1 MLALRGADER
11 DMTVLS
17 PLRVWCIYVMYRSG
31 WLAKKDIS
39 DSELNQIDDADCYAL
54 LMRCR
59 CDPACVVV
67 VFPLNAVCPISLDS
81 LQLWNLY
88 KNIPEIRPRVS
99 RQKRN
104 NLEWNPTTKTQNPKP
119 KNLRQAT
126 YFACLKVES
135 WRLLELQNFNF
146 ISEYLTKKSKILE
159 INYGKIQEVR
169 NWVHEICWP
178 ENSNKETH
186 REIGPPSTCA

>member
-1 MLALRGADER
+1 MYLRNVSEWMVSEKR
-11 DMTVLS
+11 YFR
-17 PLRVWCIYVMYRSG
+17 LRVESNW
-31 WLAKKDIS
+31 
-39 DSELNQIDDADCYAL
+39 
-54 LMRCR
+54 RCR
-59 CDPACVVV
+59 LLCSSDAMPMRSCLCGGGVS
-67 VFPLNAVCPISLDS
+67 PERCMS
-81 LQLWNLY
+81 
-88 KNIPEIRPRVS
+88 NIPRFPSVVKLVYIYQKSGLACRDKKETTWNGIQRP
-99 RQKRN
+99 K
-104 NLEWNPTTKTQNPKP
+104 LKTQNPKP